1 MNQLL
6 DRIVTTLL
14 RDFAPSHPVG
24 QAVCLAVMVAL
35 LLLSALAI
43 ADTIKSSGTDTGLP
57 PPGPRVQRL
66 LGVPL
71 LRRLMSLLFR
81 SPMAPQVWVSGAL
94 VMISCALATPAILK
108 VREAARHGQ
117 VRNNLRAIGL
127 SMSNYHD
134 TFLSFPHAPSTPSSE
149 TAVELTDPPPE
160 ESLLVSPL

>member
-1 MNQLL
+1 MNRLL

-24 QAVCLAVMVAL
+24 QAACLAVLVAL

-43 ADTIKSSGTDTGLP
+43 ADTIKTSDTDAGLP
-57 PPGPRVQRL
+57 PPGPRVQAL

-81 SPMAPQVWVSGAL
+81 SPMAPQMWVSGAL
-94 VMISCALATPAILK
+94 VLISCALATPAILK
-108 VREAARHGQ
+108 VRETARREQ
-117 VRNNLRAIGL
+117 VKNRLQAIGL

-134 TFLSFPHAPSTPSSE
+134 TFLRFPHAPSTPSNE
-149 TAVELTDPPPE
+149 AAVEPRDPPLA